1 MNRACGVSVLFIAIA
16 GAMEG
21 MLTIEK
27 NALISGKSTLI
38 FCVGINLVW
47 GKKLS
52 VANML
57 PAIFFAVVAAY
68 MPIEF

>member
-57 PAIFFAVVAAY
+57 PAIFFAVAAAY